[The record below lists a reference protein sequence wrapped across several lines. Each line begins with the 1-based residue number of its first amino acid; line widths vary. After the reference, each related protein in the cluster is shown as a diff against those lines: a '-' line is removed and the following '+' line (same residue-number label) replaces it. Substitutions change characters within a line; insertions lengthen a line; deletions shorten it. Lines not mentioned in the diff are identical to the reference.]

1 MPNLTVEPFMY
12 GTDGGG
18 VSNAERH
25 SVKHK
30 AQGCSSWHVVR
41 FGTTPTVC
49 AYKSNAIQI
58 PAL

>member
-1 MPNLTVEPFMY
+1 MY